1 MKPQPALSL
10 SLIGQLYQEHHRWLV
25 KWLYQRLGCPHDA
38 ADLAQDTFTRVLSAR
53 ERLYLTEAKAL
64 LTLIAKGLLI
74 DHYRRAVLQQQFM
87 QALASLPP
95 AEIPSL
101 EAQALALEALLAV
114 DNMLARL
121 PDAVRQT
128 FLLSQLQG
136 LSYQQIAQQLGVSLS
151 SVQQYMTRAYAAC
164 YAAAYPAEPL

>member
-10 SLIGQLYQEHHRWLV
+10 PLIAQLYQQHHRWLV
-25 KWLYQRLGCPHDA
+25 QWLYQRLGCPHHA
-38 ADLAQDTFTRVLSAR
+38 ADLAQDTFTRVLTAR

-64 LTLIAKGLLI
+64 LTLVAKGLLI
-74 DHYRRAVLQQQFM
+74 DHYRRAVLEQQFL
-87 QALASLPP
+87 QALANLPA
-95 AEIPSL
+95 AETPSL
-101 EAQALALEALLAV
+101 EAQAIALEALLAV